1 MKKIIKTEMILN
13 YLKENNLT
21 KKAFCQ
27 KCKIGTQILNKILRN
42 QTNFNIVALFRIARQ
57 LEIEVC
63 ELFVKQ

>member
-1 MKKIIKTEMILN
+1 MKKIIKTEIILN
-13 YLKENNLT
+13 YLKEN

-42 QTNFNIVALFRIARQ
+42 QTNFNIVAIFRIARQ

-63 ELFVKQ
+63 ELFIDE